1 MGGNVAINKLPKR
14 TVREQFVQHIEDIPE
29 LHVDS
34 TLITRAENAWYKKM
48 IKQGFLEWGLS

>member
-34 TLITRAENAWYKKM
+34 TLITRAENAWCKNM
-48 IKQGFLEWGLS
+48 IKQGFLE